1 MDIYPRLFT
10 DTEGNSCFSINQI
23 RWIKKNAVLISSS
36 EIFRETTRNFSL
48 RSQNSE
54 YPKIFRVTGANQN
67 ARKLLSTDL
76 VNIKYIYIIII
87 QSIRN

>member
-54 YPKIFRVTGANQN
+54 YPRIFRVTGANQN

-76 VNIKYIYIIII
+76 VNIKYIYMYIYIYI
-87 QSIRN
+87 